1 MSKINIYRIDESKHR
16 LFTDNM
22 NEKLSNCNQVRINEE
37 QQNFLDSD
45 MVFTLYKSAARENK
59 NVSWEWILSLFEED
73 IFQINPQPKAVVV
86 LEYIDEMY
94 AVTFGHAYFLVD
106 KYCDRDFAF
115 SFARKINFKE
125 IKTTALTSPN
135 SQRNK
140 TVNTY
145 IDYSNLEFD
154 SGESFTKLKA
164 KVQQEDDFDL
174 YSELIEVGNSLKF
187 TLSESSFESIGRLVI
202 HINEVLEGED
212 IYKIPVFTR
221 VTDKVLIEE
230 LDNNLKEKIRQEE
243 TRINISEIDIIG
255 ATEIF
260 NNNDTTFT
268 LRYNYKEKH
277 VSTLSQESIEEFAN
291 ENGFDMREI
300 LLEIKVISHYNDSPV
315 RTEKIRNLIDEIND
329 EKRCIL
335 SKGEWYHFNDDYQ
348 KYLEDSISELNTFYE
363 PKFDFT
369 KELHEEFLTE
379 KFSKEK
385 DFEAYRGLTEEEIKK
400 KIKTKYYAERT
411 FNLLREEED
420 GFQNH
425 DREETRIGNSK
436 VELMD
441 LYKDETMFAVKIG
454 NSSSK
459 LCYAIDQSISSLR
472 LYKHNS
478 LEGMPKVEKV
488 AIWLIFERDTKLSLI
503 NGKPD
508 INGLEMLML
517 KNKIDIWKK
526 EVRLLGFQ
534 PVIYIN
540 YRKK

>member
-1 MSKINIYRIDESKHR
+1 MSKINIYRIDESKNR

-45 MVFTLYKSAARENK
+45 MVFTLYKSDAREDK

-86 LEYIDEMY
+86 LEYMDEMY

-164 KVQQEDDFDL
+164 KVQLEEDFDL
-174 YSELIEVGNSLKF
+174 YSELIEIGNSLKF

-230 LDNNLKEKIRQEE
+230 LDNDLKEKIKQEE

-268 LRYNYKEKH
+268 LRYKYKEKQ

-348 KYLEDSISELNTFYE
+348 KYLEDSISEVNTFYE
-363 PKFDFT
+363 PEFDFT

-385 DFEAYRGLTEEEIKK
+385 DFEVYHGLTEEEIKK
-400 KIKTKYYAERT
+400 KIKTKYYAERA
-411 FNLLREEED
+411 FNLLREEAD

-508 INGLEMLML
+508 INELEMLML